1 MRHETDDAPVL
12 IDTGLVAT
20 NIQWNTDGS
29 VLALSGNFGNGGG
42 AGRDVSMVQ
51 FYSPVGQ
58 LLRTLK
64 V

>member
-1 MRHETDDAPVL
+1 ML